1 MHVPRPI
8 VVIAKTTRKINDILM
23 FPTRVQNCGH
33 LVGITQTDIK
43 EKELEKLGQCI
54 PLIDLRSP
62 FVSTRIAKSLLENPH
77 TNIQSGVIIEQLS
90 LWVSFGRQKIDPELE
105 CVWKP
110 FFTSS
115 LFSLQR
121 ININE

>member
-1 MHVPRPI
+1 MNNPRPI
-8 VVIAKTTRKINDILM
+8 VVIAKTTRKINDVLM

-33 LVGITQTDIK
+33 LVGITQTDIQ

-90 LWVSFGRQKIDPELE
+90 LWVSFGRKKIDPELE
-105 CVWKP
+105 HVWKP

-121 ININE
+121 IDINE

>member
-1 MHVPRPI
+1 MYNPRPI

-33 LVGITQTDIK
+33 LVGIAQTDIQG
-43 EKELEKLGQCI
+43 KELEKLGQCI

-62 FVSTRIAKSLLENPH
+62 FVSTRIAKSLLEKSH

-105 CVWKP
+105 RVWKP

-115 LFSLQR
+115 LFSLHR
-121 ININE
+121 IDINE